1 MHRSAPRR
9 SWSGR
14 ILARRRRGFFKESR
28 LQFGLRTITA
38 AAVAVAFAGCAGG
51 GGKVVP
57 TAAAPVQQP
66 PTTVSGSA
74 KVALSF
80 HLPARKHVAPASV
93 KRPSYVTGAIDGLAI
108 RAAATGGGISSAA
121 WQLFD
126 LSPSSALCAT
136 QSDGSRNC
144 TLSVYAPV
152 ASSGQDE
159 FQIASYDATSAAGA
173 TTPAGNAISAVDA
186 AEPISVGTANAFS
199 IQLDPVVASVA
210 TDSSTY
216 YTWAAPGQ
224 SSSVA
229 LTLSPSDADG
239 ASISADTPTAAPY
252 AAPISFSDTLSPSP
266 FTYTS
271 IATPGASAT
280 VASTVKYTA
289 PAAGTV
295 PPASATVSLHGG
307 APAWV
312 PGASANAG
320 TFTIVPMIL
329 AGNAANVQIAPNG
342 PAVPV
347 TIAESGATGAYAVSV
362 SASSASGE
370 TISLVDANGN
380 PVTSVTPDGSGN
392 ATAYVKVTASGSIN
406 GATSTLTV
414 TDAHGVAGT
423 VPLAIA
429 STTTVT
435 IALPGQTGTSVYYNV
450 TGYPNT
456 GSAIALA
463 GSPASPYILVG
474 DGSSRKAIALHGSP
488 GSVTTTDAGAVGMD
502 TDQLASDGTNLAFTQ
517 YSTNNLFQQNF
528 NTPFNLGAGNSL
540 SVACDVIASG
550 SGIFYCEGNGFY
562 GGNDDYVGPMTTG
575 GGNYSQFTH
584 YTNNP
589 ADPGLHV
596 FTAAPGG
603 VFYGGTPTQ
612 LWSVTNVY
620 PSSDAQYNL
629 ISIGGIGSFDGLTA
643 NANGDLFVADG
654 TNNKLWKIAAP
665 VSASS
670 TPVAVPGPSGG
681 WRHPNGVVYDTNS
694 KILWVVEGA
703 NGTSLGR
710 VDKVTGY

>member
-1 MHRSAPRR
+1 M
-9 SWSGR
+9 
-14 ILARRRRGFFKESR
+14 
-28 LQFGLRTITA
+28 QFGLRMIAATA
-38 AAVAVAFAGCAGG
+38 LALALAGCGGG

-57 TAAAPVQQP
+57 AATTPAQQP
-66 PTTVSGSA
+66 PTTVSGTT

-80 HLPARKHVAPASV
+80 HLPAARNRAAASL
-93 KRPSYVTGAIDGLAI
+93 KRPRYVTGAINGLAI
-108 RAAATGGGISSAA
+108 RAAATGGSIGSAA

-126 LSPSSALCAT
+126 LSPSSPLCAA
-136 QSDGSRNC
+136 QPDGSRNC
-144 TLSVYAPV
+144 TLTVYAPI

-173 TTPAGNAISAVDA
+173 TAPSGNAISAVDA
-186 AEPISVGTANAFS
+186 VEPIAVGTANTFS
-199 IQLDPVVASVA
+199 IQLNPVVATVA
-210 TDSSTY
+210 TDKPTY

-224 SSSVA
+224 NSNVA
-229 LTLSPSDADG
+229 LSLTPADADG
-239 ASISADTPTAAPY
+239 ATIAADSPTVAPF
-252 AAPISFSDTLSPSP
+252 AAPIAFADALSPSP

-271 IATPGASAT
+271 IATPSASAV
-280 VASTVKYTA
+280 VAGTVKYTA
-289 PAAGTV
+289 PAAGTL
-295 PPASATVSLHGG
+295 PPASATIALHGG

-312 PGASANAG
+312 PGANANAG
-320 TFTIVPMIL
+320 SFAIVPLIL
-329 AGNAANVQIAPNG
+329 AGNAANVAVAPNG
-342 PAVPV
+342 PGAPV
-347 TIAESGATGAYAVSV
+347 SIAESGATGAYTVSV
-362 SASSASGE
+362 SPSSAAGE
-370 TISLVDANGN
+370 TVSVVDASGN
-380 PVTSVTPDGSGN
+380 PITSVSPDGSGN
-392 ATAYVKVTASGSIN
+392 ATAYVKVTASGSIS

-414 TDAHGVAGT
+414 TDAHGVVGT
-423 VPLAIA
+423 VPIAIA
-429 STTTVT
+429 STTTVV
-435 IALPGQTGTSVYYNV
+435 IGLPGQTGSSVYYNV

-463 GSPASPYILVG
+463 GSPANPYILVG

-502 TDQLASDGTNLAFTQ
+502 TDQLASDGTNLAFTK

-540 SVACDVIASG
+540 SVACDVISSG

-562 GGNDDYVGPMTTG
+562 GGNDDYVGPMTTA

-584 YTNNP
+584 YTNNF

-603 VFYGGTPTQ
+603 VFYGGTPAQ
-612 LWSVTNVY
+612 LWSVANVY
-620 PSSDAQYNL
+620 PSSNPVYTQIPIA
-629 ISIGGIGSFDGLTA
+629 GIGSFDGLTT

-681 WRHPNGVVYDTNS
+681 WRHPNGVAYDTNS

-703 NGTSLGR
+703 NGTSQGR

>member
-1 MHRSAPRR
+1 MQ
-9 SWSGR
+9 
-14 ILARRRRGFFKESR
+14 L
-28 LQFGLRTITA
+28 GLRTIA
-38 AAVAVAFAGCAGG
+38 AVAVAVAFAGCAGG

-57 TAAAPVQQP
+57 AATTPAQP
-66 PTTVSGSA
+66 PTTVSGTA

-80 HLPARKHVAPASV
+80 HLPARKGAAPASL
-93 KRPSYVTGAIDGLAI
+93 KRPRYVTGAIDGLAI
-108 RAAATGGGISSAA
+108 RAAATGGSIGSAA

-126 LSPSSALCAT
+126 LSPSSALCAA
-136 QSDGSRNC
+136 QPDGSRNC
-144 TLSVYAPV
+144 TLSVYAPI

-173 TTPAGNAISAVDA
+173 TAPAGNAISAVDA
-186 AEPISVGTANAFS
+186 VEPISVGTANAFS
-199 IQLDPVVASVA
+199 IQLDPIVASVA
-210 TDSSTY
+210 TDKPTY
-216 YTWAAPGQ
+216 STWAAPGQ
-224 SSSVA
+224 NASVA
-229 LTLSPSDADG
+229 LSLSPADADG
-239 ASISADTPTAAPY
+239 AAIAADTPTAAPF
-252 AAPISFSDTLSPSP
+252 AAPIAFTDTLSPSP

-271 IATPGASAT
+271 IATPSAAAT
-280 VASTVKYTA
+280 LAGTVKYTA
-289 PAAGTV
+289 RAAGTL
-295 PPASATVSLHGG
+295 PPASATIALHGG

-312 PGASANAG
+312 PGASASAG
-320 TFTIVPMIL
+320 SFTIVPMIL
-329 AGNAANVQIAPNG
+329 AGNAASVAVAPNG
-342 PAVPV
+342 PGVPV
-347 TIAESGATGAYAVSV
+347 SIAESGATGAYTLSVSPSSAAGETVSV
-362 SASSASGE
+362 VDASGNP
-370 TISLVDANGN
+370 IS
-380 PVTSVTPDGSGN
+380 SVTPDGSGN
-392 ATAYVKVTASGSIN
+392 ATAYVKVSASGSID

-429 STTTVT
+429 ATTTVV
-435 IALPGQTGTSVYYNV
+435 IGLPGQTGTSVYYNV

-463 GSPASPYILVG
+463 GSPANPYILVG
-474 DGSSRKAIALHGSP
+474 DGSSRKAISLHGNS

-502 TDQLASDGTNLAFTQ
+502 TDQLASDGTNLIFTQ

-540 SVACDVIASG
+540 SVACDAISSG

-603 VFYGGTPTQ
+603 VFYGGTPAQ

-620 PSSDAQYNL
+620 PSSDPIYTQIPIA
-629 ISIGGIGSFDGLTA
+629 GVGSFDGLTT
-643 NANGDLFVADG
+643 NPNGDLFVADG
-654 TNNKLWKIAAP
+654 TNNKVWKIAAP

-681 WRHPNGVVYDTNS
+681 WRHPNGVAYDTNS

-703 NGTSLGR
+703 NGTSQGR

>member
-1 MHRSAPRR
+1 
-9 SWSGR
+9 
-14 ILARRRRGFFKESR
+14 
-28 LQFGLRTITA
+28 LQFGLRTIAA

-57 TAAAPVQQP
+57 AAATPGQQP
-66 PTTVSGSA
+66 PTTVSGTT

-80 HLPARKHVAPASV
+80 HLPARKRAAAASL

-108 RAAATGGGISSAA
+108 RAAATGGSIGSAA

-126 LSPSSALCAT
+126 LSPSSALCAA
-136 QSDGSRNC
+136 QPDGSRNC
-144 TLSVYAPV
+144 TLSVYAPL

-186 AEPISVGTANAFS
+186 VEPISVGTANTFS
-199 IQLDPVVASVA
+199 IQLDPVVATVA
-210 TDSSTY
+210 TDKPTY
-216 YTWAAPGQ
+216 STWAAPGQ
-224 SSSVA
+224 NSNVA
-229 LTLSPSDADG
+229 LSLSPADADG
-239 ASISADTPTAAPY
+239 GAISADTPTAAPY
-252 AAPISFSDTLSPSP
+252 AAPISFTDALSPSP
-266 FTYTS
+266 FTYT
-271 IATPGASAT
+271 AVTTPGASTA

-289 PAAGTV
+289 PAAGTA
-295 PPASATVSLHGG
+295 PPASTTISLHGG

-312 PGASANAG
+312 PGASTSAG
-320 TFTIVPMIL
+320 TFTIVPLIL

-347 TIAESGATGAYAVSV
+347 TIAESGATGAYTVAA
-362 SASSASGE
+362 SASSAAGE
-370 TISLVDANGN
+370 TVSLVDANGN
-380 PVTSVTPDGSGN
+380 PITSVTPDGWGN
-392 ATAYVKVTASGSIN
+392 ATAYVKVTASGSAD

-429 STTTVT
+429 STTTVV
-435 IALPGQTGTSVYYNV
+435 IGLPGQTGTSVYYNAS
-450 TGYPNT
+450 GYPNT

-463 GSPASPYILVG
+463 GSPAKPYIVVG
-474 DGSSRKAIALHGSP
+474 DSSSRKAVSLSGSP
-488 GSVTTTDAGAVGMD
+488 VTATDAGAVGMD
-502 TDQLASDGTNLAFTQ
+502 TDQLASDGTNLFFSQ
-517 YSTNNLFQQNF
+517 YSSNNEYQQNW

-540 SVACDVIASG
+540 YNVACDAISSASG
-550 SGIFYCEGNGFY
+550 FAYCEGNGFY
-562 GGNDDYVGPMTTG
+562 GGSDDYVGHMGTG
-575 GGNYSQFTH
+575 GADYSTFTH
-584 YTNNP
+584 YTNNA

-603 VFYGGTPTQ
+603 IYYGSTPSQ

-620 PSSDAQYNL
+620 ASSDAQYNQ

-654 TNNKLWKIAAP
+654 TNNKVWKIAAP

-681 WRHPNGVVYDTNS
+681 WRHPNGLVYDTSS

-703 NGTSLGR
+703 SGTSQGR

>member
-1 MHRSAPRR
+1 
-9 SWSGR
+9 
-14 ILARRRRGFFKESR
+14 
-28 LQFGLRTITA
+28 
-38 AAVAVAFAGCAGG
+38 
-51 GGKVVP
+51 
-57 TAAAPVQQP
+57 VQQP

-93 KRPSYVTGAIDGLAI
+93 KRPSYVTGAIDGLAV
-108 RAAATGGGISSAA
+108 RAAATSGGISSAA

-144 TLSVYAPV
+144 TLSVYAPI

-159 FQIASYDATSAAGA
+159 FQIASYDATSTTGA
-173 TTPAGNAISAVDA
+173 TSPAGNAISAVDVV
-186 AEPISVGTANAFS
+186 EPISVGTANAFS
-199 IQLDPVVASVA
+199 MQLDPVVASVA
-210 TDSSTY
+210 TDNPTY

-224 SSSVA
+224 SSNVA
-229 LTLSPSDADG
+229 LTLSPADADG

-271 IATPGASAT
+271 IATPGASST
-280 VASTVKYTA
+280 VASTVQYTA
-289 PAAGTV
+289 PAAGTT
-295 PPASATVSLHGG
+295 PPASATISLHGG

-347 TIAESGATGAYAVSV
+347 TIAESGATGAYTVAVT
-362 SASSASGE
+362 ASSASGE
-370 TISLVDANGN
+370 TVALVDANGN
-380 PVTSVTPDGSGN
+380 AITSVTPDGSGN
-392 ATAYVKVTASGSIN
+392 ATAYVKVTTSGNVN

-435 IALPGQTGTSVYYNV
+435 IGLPGQTGSSVYYNV

-463 GSPASPYILVG
+463 GSPAIPYILVG
-474 DGSSRKAIALHGSP
+474 DSSSRKAISLTGNSGA
-488 GSVTTTDAGAVGMD
+488 VTPTDAGAVGMD
-502 TDQLASDGTNLAFTQ
+502 TDQLASDGTNLIFTQ
-517 YSTNNLFQQNF
+517 YSGNNEYQQYW

-540 SVACDVIASG
+540 YNVACDVVSSASG
-550 SGIFYCEGNGFY
+550 FFYCEGNGFY
-562 GGNDDYVGPMTTG
+562 GGGDDYVGHMTTG
-575 GGNYSQFTH
+575 GADYSTFTH
-584 YTNNP
+584 YTNNSS
-589 ADPGLHV
+589 DPGLHV

-603 VFYGGTPTQ
+603 VYYGSTPAQ

-620 PSSDAQYNL
+620 ASSDAQYNL
-629 ISIGGIGSFDGLTA
+629 ISMNGIGSFDGLTT

-670 TPVAVPGPSGG
+670 VPVAVPAPSGG

-703 NGTSLGR
+703 SGTNQGR